1 MDGNRRW
8 AKKRGLPSSAG
19 HKAGFDH
26 IPDVLKICRDAGIH
40 VVSVYCWSTE
50 NWNRSKEE
58 VDYIMNSLVTH
69 LPRFAREL
77 DEKGVRFIH
86 SGRRKEIPANALKE
100 LDDAVVLTKQNDK
113 DILNFCFNYG
123 GRAELVE
130 SVRNLMQKNTPSESI
145 TEESISNNLW
155 GNNLPDVD
163 IVIRTGG
170 DQRLSNFMLW
180 QSSHAFIHIINRY
193 WPDISRKDI
202 IDGIK
207 YYNDQQYLRFCN
219 L

>member
-8 AKKRGLPSSAG
+8 ARKRGLPSSAG

-26 IPDVLKICRDAGIH
+26 IPEVLKICRESGIH

-50 NWNRSKEE
+50 NWNRSKKEI
-58 VDYIMNSLVTH
+58 DYIMNSLVTH
-69 LPRFAREL
+69 LPRFANEL
-77 DEKGVRFIH
+77 NENGVRFVH
-86 SGRRKEIPANALKE
+86 SGRRKEIPLNALKA
-100 LDDAVVLTKQNDK
+100 LDDAVALTRQNDN
-113 DILNFCFNYG
+113 DIINFCFNYG

-130 SVRNLMQKNTPSESI
+130 SVRSLMQTKISSESI
-145 TEESISNNLW
+145 SEQSISKCLW
-155 GNNLPDVD
+155 SSELPDVD

-180 QSSHAFIHIINRY
+180 QASHALIHVTKRY

-202 IDGIK
+202 TAGIK
-207 YYNDQQYLRFCN
+207 CYKNQQYQNAL
-219 L
+219 